1 MGAEAHMRTEIRVA
15 FVPLLMAC
23 LLAGCKGYI
32 TSPEPLI
39 TRANASY
46 PFPAH
51 AVIEAQ
57 TLNED
62 HVWERS
68 EGKATLRLVDRSYR
82 VVDPDERVPSS
93 DTYLFKQVGRD
104 LIIAQAS
111 NGQEWAYGLLVHADR
126 YYLFTFNLDS
136 QNCTN
141 LSETDRSRFRI
152 TLKDDG
158 CSVSSLKDLVGLLT
172 YLRQKYPN
180 PTSALSLQ

>member
-1 MGAEAHMRTEIRVA
+1 MRIEGRAA
-15 FVPLLMAC
+15 FIAVLATC
-23 LLAGCKGYI
+23 LLVGCKGYI

-46 PFPAH
+46 PFPAR

-62 HVWERS
+62 HVWEPG
-68 EGKATLRLVDRSYR
+68 EGKATLTLVDRSYR
-82 VVDPDERVPSS
+82 VIDPDEKVPSS
-93 DTYLFKQVGRD
+93 DTYLFKQIGRD

-111 NGQEWAYGLLVHADR
+111 NGEEWAYGLLVHADR
-126 YYLFTFNLDS
+126 YYLFTFNLDN

-141 LSETDRSRFRI
+141 LSETERARFRM

-158 CSVSSLKDLVGLLT
+158 CSVSSLKDLVGLLA